1 MGWFRSR
8 REPSD
13 PLVRDL
19 EAAIGPDRVRAD
31 GAQRSLV
38 AADASVFDGGV
49 AGPVCFPEST
59 DDVVAIMKIA
69 ESHGRAVVPRGAGT
83 GLAGGA
89 IPLGRPVVVS
99 TGRMKSKARS
109 TSPTGWP
116 GSSLE
121 SSTWI

>member
-69 ESHGRAVVPRGAGT
+69 ESTAGPWSHGVPE
-83 GLAGGA
+83 
-89 IPLGRPVVVS
+89 PDSPV
-99 TGRMKSKARS
+99 ARS
-109 TSPTGWP
+109 RWAAR
-116 GSSLE
+116 SSCRRCE
-121 SSTWI
+121 